1 MEKLKIIILMLLL
14 SAASYGQTAKQVLDK
29 TAAIF
34 SNKNGASAAFHIK
47 DDKGNNLAS
56 GRFMVK
62 GKKYCLRSDKMLVW
76 YDGKTQWSA
85 INHGAKGIDEVN
97 VSTPKSSDFNNPA
110 DFIYLYRQGYSY
122 TMKKEGS
129 RYVVHLKATAKN
141 KPIQEAYISVYQGSV
156 AGVAYTP
163 SYIKFLRNNKWTTI
177 SISGCSVPQKP
188 IADATFRFNSKDF
201 PQAEVID
208 LR

>member
-1 MEKLKIIILMLLL
+1 MERIKTIMLMLLM
-14 SAASYGQTAKQVLDK
+14 AVASYGQTAKQVLDK
-29 TAAIF
+29 TAAAL
-34 SNKNGASAAFHIK
+34 SNKNGFSAAFHIK
-47 DDKGNNLAS
+47 DGKGNNLAN

-76 YDGKTQWSA
+76 YDGKTQWA
-85 INHGAKGIDEVN
+85 AVNHGANGIDEVN
-97 VSTPKSSDFNNPA
+97 VSTPKSTDYSNPA
-110 DFIYLYRQGYSY
+110 DIVYLYRQGYSY

-129 RYVVHLKATAKN
+129 RYMIHLKATAKN
-141 KPIQEAYISVYQGSV
+141 KAVPEAYISVWQGQV

-163 SYIKFLRNNKWTTI
+163 ASIKFLRDKKWTTI
-177 SISGCSVPQKP
+177 DISSCTIHQKP

-201 PQAEVID
+201 PKAEVID

>member
-1 MEKLKIIILMLLL
+1 MLMLLL
-14 SAASYGQTAKQVLDK
+14 TAASYGQTAKQVLDK
-29 TAAIF
+29 TAAVF
-34 SNKNGASAAFHIK
+34 SNKNGVSAAFHIK
-47 DDKGNNLAS
+47 DDKGNNLAN
-56 GRFMVK
+56 GRFLVK

-76 YDGKTQWSA
+76 YDGKTQWAA

-97 VSTPKSSDFNNPA
+97 MSTPKSSDFFNPA
-110 DFIYLYRQGYSY
+110 DFIYIYRQGYTY
-122 TMKKEGS
+122 TMKEEGS

-141 KPIQEAYISVYQGSV
+141 NPIQEAYISVYQGSV

-177 SISGCSVPQKP
+177 SISTFSVHQKP
-188 IADATFRFNSKDF
+188 LADATFRFNSKDF

>member
-1 MEKLKIIILMLLL
+1 MLMLLL
-14 SAASYGQTAKQVLDK
+14 TAASYGQTAKQVLDK
-29 TAAIF
+29 TAAVF
-34 SNKNGASAAFHIK
+34 SNKNGVSAAFHIK
-47 DDKGNNLAS
+47 DDKGNNLTN

-76 YDGKTQWSA
+76 YDGKTQWAA

-97 VSTPKSSDFNNPA
+97 MSTPKSSDFNNPA
-110 DFIYLYRQGYSY
+110 DFIYIYRQGYTY
-122 TMKKEGS
+122 TMKEEGS

-141 KPIQEAYISVYQGSV
+141 NPIQEAYISVYQGSV

-177 SISGCSVPQKP
+177 SISSFSVHQKP
-188 IADATFRFNSKDF
+188 LADATFRFNSKDF

>member
-47 DDKGNNLAS
+47 DGNVKNQVH

-62 GKKYCLRSDKMLVW
+62 GKKFCLQSNKMLIW

-177 SISGCSVPQKP
+177 SISGCSIPQKP

>member
-47 DDKGNNLAS
+47 DGNVKNQVH

-62 GKKYCLRSDKMLVW
+62 GKKFCLQSNKMLIW
-76 YDGKTQWSA
+76 YDGKTRWSA
-85 INHGAKGIDEVN
+85 INHGANGIDEVN
-97 VSTPKSSDFNNPA
+97 VSTPKSSDFSNPV
-110 DFIYLYRQGYSY
+110 DIIYLYRQGYTY

-129 RYVVHLKATAKN
+129 RYVIHLTASTKN

-156 AGVAYTP
+156 SGAAYTP
-163 SYIKFLRNNKWTTI
+163 TFIKFLRDKKWTTI
-177 SISGCSVPQKP
+177 DITSCSSHKKP
-188 IADATFRFNSKDF
+188 IADSIFRFNSKDF
-201 PQAEVID
+201 PKAEVID